1 MEDKEKIM
9 KITHI
14 INKIGNIDMPIINK
28 WVERSKDLIKHPNKF
43 DYNTWCRGYLAAD
56 YVEYKIE

>member
-1 MEDKEKIM
+1 M

-43 DYNTWCRGYLAAD
+43 DYNAWCRGYLAAD